1 MSQHPAQVSTRS
13 CRETTL
19 LPSAGRATGVW
30 GEAGVTC
37 PHSQGEGQ
45 EGSQAGRA
53 EIRFS
58 LLKLPW
64 ATGQRATGGQE
75 EQAGLRRAQQPRE
88 QLGKGVPA
96 PGRISAR
103 RT

>member
-1 MSQHPAQVSTRS
+1 MSQHAAQGELKLQRDDTAATCGKGHGAV
-13 CRETTL
+13 
-19 LPSAGRATGVW
+19 GRG
-30 GEAGVTC
+30 GRDMS
-37 PHSQGEGQ
+37 SQSGEGQ
-45 EGSQAGRA
+45 EGSHAGRA

-75 EQAGLRRAQQPRE
+75 GQAGLRRAQQPRE

-96 PGRISAR
+96 PGRSSAR

>member
-1 MSQHPAQVSTRS
+1 M
-13 CRETTL
+13 
-19 LPSAGRATGVW
+19 
-30 GEAGVTC
+30 TC

-45 EGSQAGRA
+45 EGSQVGRA

-64 ATGQRATGGQE
+64 ATGQRATGGQQG
-75 EQAGLRRAQQPRE
+75 QAGLLRAQQPRE

-96 PGRISAR
+96 PGSSAR